1 MMFNVQCVFKVYECA
16 VCNVPCVFKVY
27 ECAVRV

>member
-1 MMFNVQCVFKVYECA
+1 MMLNVRCVFKMYVCA

-27 ECAVRV
+27 EGDVCI